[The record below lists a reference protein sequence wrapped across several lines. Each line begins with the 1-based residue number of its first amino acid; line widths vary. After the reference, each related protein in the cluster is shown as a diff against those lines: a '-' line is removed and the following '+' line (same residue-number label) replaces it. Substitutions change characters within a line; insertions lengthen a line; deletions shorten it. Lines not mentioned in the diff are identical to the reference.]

1 MNRILA
7 AALVGLT
14 IILAAP
20 SSALSFHC
28 VARSTN
34 SANSALLWKAQQVAW
49 RKCVA
54 AGGNLNGGVCNI
66 AYCR

>member
-1 MNRILA
+1 MSRSRILV

-14 IILAAP
+14 VILAAP

-34 SANSALLWKAQQVAW
+34 GASGSANSALLWKAQQVAW
-49 RKCVA
+49 RKCVR
-54 AGGNLNGGVCNI
+54 
-66 AYCR
+66 CRR